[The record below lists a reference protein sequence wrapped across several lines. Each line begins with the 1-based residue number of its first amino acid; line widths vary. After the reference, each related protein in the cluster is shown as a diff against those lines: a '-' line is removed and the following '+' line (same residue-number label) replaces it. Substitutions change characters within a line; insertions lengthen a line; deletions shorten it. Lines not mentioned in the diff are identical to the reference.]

1 LRILNLIFS
10 ILFFLISNG
19 FAFEKEPLVDVTK
32 LIPTI
37 KLDIRYFTN
46 ENFIGEKID
55 AYEAAKCFL
64 TLEATK
70 ALSAIQKELLDKNLS
85 LKLFDCYRPQ
95 SAVNHFVRWAK
106 DINDTKMKSKYYP
119 RVAKIDLFRDGYIA
133 TKSGH
138 SRGSTLDVTI
148 VDLNNSELDMG
159 TGFDYFDL
167 KSHTEN
173 GSISLTS
180 LKNRLFLREI
190 MNKHGFKNLKEE
202 WWHYCL
208 INEPYPFKYFDI
220 VVK

>member
-1 LRILNLIFS
+1 LRILNLIFL
-10 ILFFLISNG
+10 ILFFLTSNG
-19 FAFEKEPLVDVTK
+19 FAFEKELLVDVKK

-46 ENFIGEKID
+46 ENFIGKKID
-55 AYEAAKCFL
+55 AYEAPKCFL

-70 ALSAIQKELLDKNLS
+70 ALSAVQKELLDKNLS

-106 DINDTKMKSKYYP
+106 DLNDTKMKSKYYP
-119 RVAKIDLFRDGYIA
+119 RVEKRDLFRDGYIA
-133 TKSGH
+133 IKSGH

-173 GSISLTS
+173 SYISLTS

-208 INEPYPFKYFDI
+208 INEPYLFKYFDI
-220 VVK
+220 VIK